1 MSWQEI
7 LVPSDKISPLVSDT
21 VTPLMARLLAIR
33 GVDSRTLGTYLN
45 PSLKNLDNPS
55 DLPGI
60 DAAASRM
67 LSSLERGEKIAVA
80 GDYDCDGIC
89 ASAILLK
96 TLMALSAD
104 AVSFIPDRTSE
115 GYGLSN
121 SSIRRLQSENPGV
134 KLVVTVDN
142 GINSVGEIAAL
153 KASGI
158 DVIVTDHHLP
168 GEELP
173 DCLVVNPKV
182 AAPAHLSNLCGAGVA
197 FMLAAALVKKA
208 RETGLYDGEQIA
220 GPLVVLA
227 GLATVTDIMPL
238 TGLNRILVH
247 EALKLFPKYAPLG
260 LQKLFCEASRSGM
273 LFMKS
278 RDFGFCIG
286 PRINAPG
293 RISSASESLNLVMAS
308 QPDEADKLARRVEAC
323 NSRRKVVEA
332 EMLEEAERQIVPAAA
347 AQIITLTGGDQGVAG
362 IVAARI
368 LERTGENSPSPA
380 VPVAVVVGSHG
391 SARAADGYN
400 VRDALAAS
408 SDALVRYGGHSAA
421 AGFTVKDGA
430 IGRFRALF
438 AEACERQRSER
449 NIGAERVVPL
459 DAWVTPSDITA
470 EFANGL
476 SNLEPF
482 GEGNPEPVF
491 AFHGISFADVKAAGQ
506 QGRHL
511 QISFTGALKGFW
523 WNKGALAD
531 ELAKNRC
538 RRHDVAFKVS
548 QYNQYSGGVDLRIID
563 IRPCV

>member
-21 VTPLMARLLAIR
+21 VPPLLARLLAIR
-33 GVDSRTLGTYLN
+33 GVDGRSLDAYLN
-45 PSLKNLDNPS
+45 PSLKHLCNPS

-60 DAAASRM
+60 DAAVSRIV
-67 LSSLERGEKIAVA
+67 SSLKNGEKIVVA

-96 TLMALSAD
+96 TLEALSAN
-104 AVSFIPDRTSE
+104 AASFIPDRICE
-115 GYGLSN
+115 GYGLSA
-121 SSIRRLQSENPGV
+121 SSIGRLQSENADV

-142 GINSVGEIAAL
+142 GINSVEEIAVL

-173 DCLVVNPKV
+173 DCLIVNPKV
-182 AAPAHLSNLCGAGVA
+182 ASPARLEGLCGAGVS
-197 FMLAAALVKKA
+197 FMLAAALVRKA
-208 RETGLYDGEQIA
+208 RETGLYGGEQIA

-238 TGLNRILVH
+238 TGQNRLLVH
-247 EALKLFPKYAPLG
+247 EALKLFPKYAPVG
-260 LQKLFCEASRSGM
+260 LQKLFCDASRSGM
-273 LFMKS
+273 HFMKS

-293 RISSASESLNLVMAS
+293 RISSASEALKLVMATRI
-308 QPDEADKLARRVEAC
+308 DEAERLARRVEDC
-323 NSRRKVVEA
+323 NNRRKVVEA
-332 EMLEEAERQIVPAAA
+332 EMLDEAERQIVPAAA
-347 AQIITLTGGDQGVAG
+347 AQIITLSGGDQGVAG

-368 LERTGENSPSPA
+368 LERSGENSPAPA
-380 VPVAVVVGSHG
+380 APVAVIVGRHG

-400 VRDALAAS
+400 VRDALAACS
-408 SDALVRYGGHSAA
+408 ETLERYGGHCAA

-430 IGRFRALF
+430 IERFRLLF
-438 AEACERQRSER
+438 TRACEAQRSEHDT
-449 NIGAERVVPL
+449 GAERIVSL
-459 DAWVTPSDITA
+459 DAWVTPSDVSA
-470 EFANGL
+470 ELAKGV
-476 SNLEPF
+476 SSLEPF

-491 AFHGISFADVKAAGQ
+491 AFHGVSFAEVKLAGQ

-511 QISFTGALKGFW
+511 QVSFSGALKGFW
-523 WNKGALAD
+523 WNKGGLAD
-531 ELAKNRC
+531 ELAKNRDG
-538 RRHDVAFKVS
+538 RYDVAFKVS
-548 QYNQYSGGVDLRIID
+548 QYNQHSGGVDLRIID